1 MYNNH
6 RYSYE
11 VRSRVPRVPTVKRMS
26 PVAVVFLVLFILGS
40 CIGSGFLGAHLVSK
54 NSASNNDQNA
64 QTTVIY
70 RDNTDRAENLSSVTE
85 IKTPEQVAKEVKQS
99 IVEIYTES
107 ATYST
112 RGTALVSGGA
122 GSGVIVATDG
132 YILTAYHVVEDAEQ
146 VKVRLYNGDEYN
158 AEWVKGDKLTD
169 IAVVKINAK
178 TLNSATVGDSDKL
191 LSGQEII
198 AIGNP
203 FGSLGG
209 TVTCGNV
216 SALNRSVTIGGKRLE
231 NLVQLSCPLNPGDS
245 GGGIFDMYGAL
256 VGIINARGVGE
267 YGNNIAF
274 ASPVNET
281 MKIGVDLI
289 TLGYVKGRVNTQ
301 MFDVREINNSATTMA
316 GLYYFGVNDQNVHTT
331 LVKNDYIVSVAG
343 VEVATVEEW
352 ENVLNSKKVGDTV
365 EIVYRRQGIEGTVRL
380 VLTNRTDCD

>member
-1 MYNNH
+1 M
-6 RYSYE
+6 
-11 VRSRVPRVPTVKRMS
+11 PTIS
-26 PVAVVFLVLFILGS
+26 
-40 CIGSGFLGAHLVSK
+40 
-54 NSASNNDQNA
+54 
-64 QTTVIY
+64 
-70 RDNTDRAENLSSVTE
+70 ENLSSVTE

>member
-1 MYNNH
+1 
-6 RYSYE
+6 
-11 VRSRVPRVPTVKRMS
+11 
-26 PVAVVFLVLFILGS
+26 
-40 CIGSGFLGAHLVSK
+40 
-54 NSASNNDQNA
+54 
-64 QTTVIY
+64 
-70 RDNTDRAENLSSVTE
+70 
-85 IKTPEQVAKEVKQS
+85 
-99 IVEIYTES
+99 
-107 ATYST
+107 
-112 RGTALVSGGA
+112 
-122 GSGVIVATDG
+122 
-132 YILTAYHVVEDAEQ
+132 
-146 VKVRLYNGDEYN
+146 
-158 AEWVKGDKLTD
+158 
-169 IAVVKINAK
+169 
-178 TLNSATVGDSDKL
+178 
-191 LSGQEII
+191 
-198 AIGNP
+198 
-203 FGSLGG
+203 
-209 TVTCGNV
+209 
-216 SALNRSVTIGGKRLE
+216 
-231 NLVQLSCPLNPGDS
+231 
-245 GGGIFDMYGAL
+245 MYGAL